1 MANVDDTNLRQR
13 IMRSNTHKDT
23 GPEIR
28 VRKLLHSLGYRFRLH
43 RTDLPGKPDI
53 VLPKSK
59 LVIFVNG
66 CFWHQH
72 PGCPKASI
80 PKTNIEF
87 WKSKF
92 QANRKR
98 DIKNQ
103 IQLTEQGWQV
113 VVIWECQTSDK
124 EKLTKLL
131 ELYLK

>member
-1 MANVDDTNLRQR
+1 MDDTNLRQR

>member
-1 MANVDDTNLRQR
+1 
-13 IMRSNTHKDT
+13 MRSNTHKDT